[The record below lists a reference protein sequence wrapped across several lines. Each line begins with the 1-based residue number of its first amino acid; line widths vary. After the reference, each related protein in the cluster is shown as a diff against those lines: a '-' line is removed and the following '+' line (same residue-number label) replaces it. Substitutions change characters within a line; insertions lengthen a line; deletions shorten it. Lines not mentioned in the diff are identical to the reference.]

1 VLIPS
6 KSESFCHVFFEAIE
20 SRKLVLAS
28 TGLPWKPANQQVSG
42 TLVDLEVNLWRDRIL
57 EIMTYDQQTYR
68 DQQRELVSYY
78 KGVFDTTNA
87 DTLNGIKKILK

>member
-1 VLIPS
+1 M
-6 KSESFCHVFFEAIE
+6 
-20 SRKLVLAS
+20 AS